1 MLSMNNILQSILY
14 FFLIFS
20 CGLISSISKIKYLSL
35 KFRDKY
41 YSISKLAYIF
51 CFFILFVFAGF
62 RGSSIGNDTI
72 AYIDLFR
79 DVLNY
84 SLINERFEI
93 GYLALNK
100 LVAYFSSNVQ
110 SIIIVTSAISIYG
123 YYRFIKKHSLS
134 IFLSVF
140 LFFSLRYFDASMNII
155 RQVIAMILL
164 FESYNCLIQK
174 KNIKFFV
181 FVIFAMTFHKTAIV
195 FSIICLLT
203 RFKLSLKNILLF
215 VLVGIGLSIG
225 FSSVFNYVINLFPTY
240 AYYVDGE
247 YFGETRTAS
256 IMILLINVVVLLM
269 SYFILKGKREIDKS
283 YVLQF
288 YIVLTGTMITLV
300 SLNFNLFDRIAV
312 YFNSFIILLLPNVI
326 SLIRRK
332 KLRIIIYLIVILFGI
347 SYYYIIIT
355 YRPDWNHVYP
365 YKFYWND

>member
-1 MLSMNNILQSILY
+1 MIEELLFLFLFLFLLGVLS
-14 FFLIFS
+14 FLAKQKKTNYQNLSYVLRVDKIVYCFAFIVLFLLS
-20 CGLISSISKIKYLSL
+20 ALRSKT
-35 KFRDKY
+35 
-41 YSISKLAYIF
+41 
-51 CFFILFVFAGF
+51 
-62 RGSSIGNDTI
+62 IGNDTSE
-72 AYIDLFR
+72 YLLLF
-79 DVLNY
+79 NE
-84 SLINERFEI
+84 INTDNDWLALSSRFEI
-93 GYLALNK
+93 GYLSLNK
-100 LVAYFSSNVQ
+100 IVAYFSSNVQ
-110 SIIIVTSAISIYG
+110 SILIVTSAISIYG

-134 IFLSVF
+134 VFFSVF
-140 LFFSLRYFDASMNII
+140 LFFSLRYFDDSMNII
-155 RQVIAMILL
+155 RQVIAMVLL

-181 FVIFAMTFHKTAIV
+181 FVVFAMTFHKTAIV